1 MRWMWDTIAGRTI
14 VVLVAGLAISLGLSQ
29 YLYQRSMER
38 ELREGN
44 TSRLADRLIVLRETL
59 MRLPEAERDEAAHA
73 LSGGPLQ
80 LHWSPEALSV
90 AGGTPDPT
98 SVRIREILFQRL
110 PGLEE
115 QQLVIGSSPDA
126 NATPGGHRTDHLTLI
141 SLALTDGTW
150 LNMSLAQV
158 QEPGLASPSFIGTLL
173 LLSLAVG
180 LLSYLMSLWL
190 TRPLSDVAG
199 GARRIFAGAQDVTL
213 VETGTRE
220 VRDLVAAF
228 NDLQDRI
235 KRLVGDRTNMLAAVS
250 HDLRT
255 PLTRLRLR
263 VEGLGTQEP
272 KGSIIRDISEMEAM
286 LDATLAFIRGDAS
299 EEPVEQIDLAAMLQ
313 TIANDFEDAGQ
324 LLDLAPVD
332 NLVITARPQTLKRA
346 IINLVQNALKH
357 GGSARID
364 ALKDDRNVRITI
376 TDNGLGIPEDELE
389 AVFAPF
395 TRLDQSRNST
405 SGGHGLGLT
414 IARMAIRLHGGDV
427 TLANRAEGGLVATM
441 SLPQ

>member
-1 MRWMWDTIAGRTI
+1 MRWIWDTIAGRTI

-29 YLYQRSMER
+29 YLYQRGMER

-44 TSRLADRLIVLRETL
+44 ASRLADHLIVLRETL
-59 MRLPEAERDEAAHA
+59 MRLPENERDEAAHA

-98 SVRIREILFQRL
+98 SVRIREILFERL
-110 PGLEE
+110 AGLEQ
-115 QQLVIGSSPDA
+115 QQLVIGSNPDA

-158 QEPGLASPSFIGTLL
+158 QEPGLASPSFIGALL

-190 TRPLSDVAG
+190 TRPLRDVAKA
-199 GARRIFAGAQDVTL
+199 ARRIFAGAQDVTL
-213 VETGTRE
+213 AETGTRE

-263 VEGLGTQEP
+263 VEGLGMKEP
-272 KGSIIRDISEMEAM
+272 KESIIRDISEMESM

-313 TIANDFEDAGQ
+313 TIANEFEDAGQ
-324 LLDLAPVD
+324 PVDLASID
-332 NLVITARPQTLKRA
+332 NLIITARPQTMKRA
-346 IINLVQNALKH
+346 IINVVQNALKH
-357 GGSARID
+357 GGSARIET
-364 ALKDDRNVRITI
+364 LKAGRDVRIVI
-376 TDNGLGIPEDELE
+376 TDTGPGIPEDQLE
-389 AVFAPF
+389 SVFAPF

-414 IARMAIRLHGGDV
+414 IARIAIRLHGGDV
-427 TLANRAEGGLVATM
+427 TLANLAEGGLVATM

>member
-158 QEPGLASPSFIGTLL
+158 REPGLASPSFIGTLL

>member
-1 MRWMWDTIAGRTI
+1 MRWIWDTIAGRTI

-29 YLYQRSMER
+29 YLYQRGMER

-44 TSRLADRLIVLRETL
+44 ASRLADRLIVLRETL
-59 MRLPEAERDEAAHA
+59 MRLPEGERDEAAHA

-80 LHWSPEALSV
+80 LHWSPEVLSV

-98 SVRIREILFQRL
+98 SVRIREILFERL
-110 PGLEE
+110 AGLEQ
-115 QQLVIGSSPDA
+115 QQLVIGSNPDA

-158 QEPGLASPSFIGTLL
+158 QEPGLASPSFIRALL

-190 TRPLSDVAG
+190 TRPLRDVAKA
-199 GARRIFAGAQDVTL
+199 ARRIFAGTQDVTL
-213 VETGTRE
+213 AETGTRE

-263 VEGLGTQEP
+263 VEGLGMKEP
-272 KGSIIRDISEMEAM
+272 KESIIRDISEMESM

-313 TIANDFEDAGQ
+313 TIANEFEDAGQ
-324 LLDLAPVD
+324 PVDLASID
-332 NLVITARPQTLKRA
+332 NLIITARPQTMKRA
-346 IINLVQNALKH
+346 IINVVQNALKH
-357 GGSARID
+357 GGSARIET
-364 ALKDDRNVRITI
+364 LKAGRDVRIVI
-376 TDNGLGIPEDELE
+376 TDNGPGIPEDQLE
-389 AVFAPF
+389 SVFAPF

-414 IARMAIRLHGGDV
+414 IARIAIRLHGGDV
-427 TLANRAEGGLVATM
+427 TLANRRHRGLTATI

>member
-90 AGGTPDPT
+90 AGGTPHPT